1 VIWKSLPT
9 RYHSHAMLD
18 IKAIRENAD
27 TIKERLA
34 TRGGDA
40 HYLIPELLASDEVRR
55 CAETAKQTYQSER
68 KRLSKQ
74 IGALMG
80 QGKADEA
87 EGIKEK
93 VRLIGEKIAEL
104 DEESETN
111 DTRMTELLMSIPNIP
126 HADCPVGADEDANPE
141 IRVWGEKPDINEP
154 LDHVALAEKHGL
166 ISFEDGTRITGSGFV
181 VYRGKGA
188 RLERALIQFL
198 LNTQSEE
205 HGYEE
210 VNVPH
215 IIKREC
221 MEGTG
226 QLPKFEDDMYGIEN
240 NSLFLAPT
248 AEVPVTNLYRD
259 TLLKEQDLP
268 VKLTAY
274 TPCFRREAGSA
285 GRDNRGIIRMHQFD
299 KVELV
304 QIVEPEKSF
313 DLLEEL
319 TGHAEAI
326 LQKLGLHYRVIELCT
341 GDIGFSSTK
350 TYDIEVWSPGQN
362 KFLEVSSCSNF
373 GDYQARRMRLRYKD
387 SDGKNQICHTLNGSG
402 TALPRLFVALI
413 EQYQQPDGSI
423 SIPEALVPYF
433 GAEKI
438 S

>member
-1 VIWKSLPT
+1 
-9 RYHSHAMLD
+9 MLD
-18 IKAIRENAD
+18 IKAIRENAEA
-27 TIKERLA
+27 IKERLA

-40 HYLIPELLASDEVRR
+40 HLLIDEVLACDESRR
-55 CAETAKQTYQSER
+55 SAETDKQALQSER
-68 KRLSKQ
+68 KQLSKQ
-74 IGALMG
+74 IGSLMG

-87 EGIKEK
+87 ETIKEQ
-93 VRLIGEKIAEL
+93 VRIIGDKISTL
-104 DEESETN
+104 DETG
-111 DTRMTELLMSIPNIP
+111 DTAALRQTELLMSIPNLP
-126 HADCPVGADEDANPE
+126 HTDCPVGADEDANPE
-141 IRVWGEKPDINEP
+141 IRIWGEKPEITEP

-166 ISFEDGTRITGSGFV
+166 ISFDDGTRLTGSGYV
-181 VYRGKGA
+181 VYRGQGA
-188 RLERALIQFL
+188 KLERALIQFL
-198 LNTQSEE
+198 LDTQTQE

-226 QLPKFEDDMYGIEN
+226 QLPKFEDDMYGIED

-259 TLLKEQDLP
+259 TLLKNEDLP
-268 VKLTAY
+268 VKLTAH

-304 QIVEPEKSF
+304 QIVHPEQSF

-326 LQKLGLHYRVIELCT
+326 LKKLGLHYRVIELCT

-350 TYDIEVWSPGQN
+350 TYDIEVWSPGQD
-362 KFLEVSSCSNF
+362 KFLS
-373 GDYQARRMRLRYKD
+373 
-387 SDGKNQICHTLNGSG
+387 
-402 TALPRLFVALI
+402 LI
-413 EQYQQPDGSI
+413 HI
-423 SIPEALVPYF
+423 
-433 GAEKI
+433 
-438 S
+438 

>member
-1 VIWKSLPT
+1 
-9 RYHSHAMLD
+9 MLD
-18 IKAIRENAD
+18 IKAIREDAAA
-27 TIKERLA
+27 IKERLA
-34 TRGGDA
+34 TRGGDT
-40 HYLIPELLASDEVRR
+40 HLLIDEVLTCDESRR
-55 CAETAKQTYQSER
+55 SAETDKQSLQSQR
-68 KRLSKQ
+68 KQLSKQ

-87 EGIKEK
+87 EDIKAQ
-93 VRLIGEKIAEL
+93 VHAIGEKISAL
-104 DEESETN
+104 DEVS
-111 DTRMTELLMSIPNIP
+111 DTADARLSELLMSIPNIP
-126 HADCPVGADEDANPE
+126 YADCPIGADEDANPE
-141 IRVWGEKPDINEP
+141 LRIWGEKPEINEP

-226 QLPKFEDDMYGIEN
+226 QLPKFEDDMYGIEE

-259 TLLKEQDLP
+259 TLLKADDLP

-304 QIVEPEKSF
+304 QIVEPEKSLE
-313 DLLEEL
+313 LLEEL

-362 KFLEVSSCSNF
+362 KYLEVSSCSNF
-373 GDYQARRMRLRYKD
+373 GDYQARRMKLRYKD
-387 SDGKNQICHTLNGSG
+387 ADGKNQMCHTLNGSG
-402 TALPRLFVALI
+402 TALPRLYVALI

-423 SIPEALVPYF
+423 LIPEVLAPYF
-433 GAEKI
+433 GADKI
-438 S
+438 G